1 MHICL
6 FQQLTK
12 PVDFSAN
19 PLYEKGFR
27 FYDQSLL
34 EAIRDRDPIIFEF
47 FRNLAL
53 CHTVMPDEKNGI
65 KQNYKKKK
73 NQNVALNVY
82 FRQAGLSGAIAG

>member
-1 MHICL
+1 MHFRL
-6 FQQLTK
+6 FKQLTK

-65 KQNYKKKK
+65 
-73 NQNVALNVY
+73 NQNRKKRKHNINY
-82 FRQAGLSGAIAG
+82 FILHFR